1 MGRQGF
7 VGKIVAYNRIR
18 NTLQTG
24 DLVLFHGLDLES
36 ELIEIIEYSI
46 WSHVGMVVRMP
57 CLNYPLLWES
67 TPRHFLTDPLLGR
80 PKAGPRLVSLDERL
94 TMAIDKHLYDRFM
107 VRPLRIN
114 RSAKMLRTLSAF
126 IAEVHRMDFPGNWH
140 MLKDFLEGRL
150 LKTRPDTRCS
160 FYCAELIAETYMRLG
175 LLRESPPS
183 NAYLPKDFAPG
194 GKLTL
199 QKGATL
205 EAGIY
210 LRLQGG

>member
-1 MGRQGF
+1 MKRRG
-7 VGKIVAYNRIR
+7 VAGKSVAYNRIR
-18 NTLQTG
+18 RNLQTG
-24 DLVLFHGLDLES
+24 DLILFHGLDLES
-36 ELIEIIEYSI
+36 EIIEIFELSL

-67 TPRHFLTDPLLGR
+67 TPRHFLTDPLLDR

-107 VRPLRIN
+107 VRSLRIH
-114 RSAKMLRTLSAF
+114 RSAQMLRTLSAF
-126 IAEVHRMDFPGNWH
+126 IAEVHLMDFPGNWH

-150 LKTRPDTRCS
+150 LKARPDTRCS

-175 LLRESPPS
+175 LMRKSPPS

-194 GKLTL
+194 GNLTL

-210 LRLQGG
+210 LRLQGV